1 MLQLLCQ
8 ERRYDATATVP
19 GEEIWCYSYCAGRGD
34 MTLQLPCRER
44 RYDATATMPG
54 DEI

>member
-1 MLQLLCQ
+1 MLQLLCR

-19 GEEIWCYSYCAGRGD
+19 GEEGD

-54 DEI
+54 EEI